1 MNGFIVE
8 PGRVVVG
15 AAWPDITDTDSSGRL
30 AGQSAKG
37 FLGLFWRAQRHWAAM
52 SPADKIVMSGSF
64 ALTSISSSI

>member
-30 AGQSAKG
+30 ASQTAENFGG
-37 FLGLFWRAQRHWAAM
+37 FSGAHSVIRRPCHQPIKPLC
-52 SPADKIVMSGSF
+52 PAV
-64 ALTSISSSI
+64 LL

>member
-30 AGQSAKG
+30 AGQSAKDFGG
-37 FLGLFWRAQRHWAAM
+37 FSGTHSVIRRRCHQPIKPLC
-52 SPADKIVMSGSF
+52 PAV
-64 ALTSISSSI
+64 LL